1 MCRTE
6 KLDRIALKSAAFAAR
21 FLPLSVKRLIYRFP
35 PLARLVRTRL
45 NQAAPVGL
53 VQVQIAAGYLAG
65 KPMILD
71 LQTEK
76 DYWLG
81 TYEPELQAAIHDW
94 VKAGMVVYDVGA
106 NVGYITLMFA
116 LTTGKTGRIFAFEA
130 LPANK
135 ERLGMNIVLN
145 NLSGKVTILDCAVID
160 KPGKTHF
167 LIGPSDDMG
176 KAEGSAGRQ
185 EIAYLESIQIDGTSL
200 DSFVFEM
207 DYPAPDLIKID
218 IEGGEVLALPG
229 MKRLLSEV
237 KPIILLELHG
247 HEAAQIT
254 WDTLI
259 YCDYEI
265 RKMVKGYP
273 QVHDIDELDWKAY
286 IIAVPRHRT

>member
-1 MCRTE
+1 M
-6 KLDRIALKSAAFAAR
+6 DRIALKSAAFTAR

-35 PLARLVRTRL
+35 PLARLIRNRL

-53 VQVQIAAGYLAG
+53 VQMQIAAGYLAG

-81 TYEPELQAAIHDW
+81 TYEPELQEAIRDW
-94 VKAGMVVYDVGA
+94 VDAGMVIYDVGA

-116 LTTGKTGRIFAFEA
+116 LAAGKTGHVFAFEA
-130 LPANK
+130 LPANQ
-135 ERLGMNIVLN
+135 ERLGKNIVLN
-145 NLSGKVTILDCAVID
+145 NLNDKVTILDYAVID
-160 KPGKTHF
+160 KRGKTHF

-176 KAEGSAGRQ
+176 KAEGSAGRE
-185 EIAYLESIQIDGTSL
+185 EIAYLDSIQIEGTSL

-229 MKRLLSEV
+229 MKRLLSEE
-237 KPIILLELHG
+237 KPIIFLELHG
-247 HEAAQIT
+247 YEAAQIA

-259 YCDYEI
+259 NCDYVI
-265 RKMVKGYP
+265 HKMIKGYP
-273 QVHDIDELDWKAY
+273 QVHEIDELDWKSY
-286 IIAVPRHRT
+286 LIAVPRHRT